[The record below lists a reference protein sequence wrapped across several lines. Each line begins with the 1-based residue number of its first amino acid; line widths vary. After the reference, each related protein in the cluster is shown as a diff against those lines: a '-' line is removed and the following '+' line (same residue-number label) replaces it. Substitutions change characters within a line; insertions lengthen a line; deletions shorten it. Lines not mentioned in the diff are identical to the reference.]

1 MVHFLMADAVARAVS
16 GGAYTG
22 IQNKGAM
29 WISMCIAINYLRCYI
44 TSAKSLFAEC
54 GVRELDHC
62 HLG

>member
-1 MVHFLMADAVARAVS
+1 MLYFLMADAVVRAIS

-44 TSAKSLFAEC
+44 TMLSHRCRMWGERA
-54 GVRELDHC
+54 
-62 HLG
+62 